1 MPHDPKVQKRRPI
14 FWPAA
19 GIVSLLYFLWLYWL
33 FREPASADSYRAVL
47 FILLTA
53 PASILVLEY
62 GPALHFDPPGVLLP
76 LFNVLLLLSPF
87 ALAAL
92 IRWICSR

>member
-1 MPHDPKVQKRRPI
+1 MEISRQARRASSRGRGEHHAGQNARA
-14 FWPAA
+14 PAGQRQLLSFA
-19 GIVSLLYFLWLYWL
+19 RAIVCN
-33 FREPASADSYRAVL
+33 
-47 FILLTA
+47 
-53 PASILVLEY
+53 ASILVLEY